1 MATRNFY
8 DTRSVAAFLLSSLQ
22 TGDTTNARFAAA
34 ELAHS
39 GLRPLVDQVATL
51 ALLLAPPRYGF
62 LAVEDRLAA
71 ALSLPPFELPT
82 LLPPLPPPTKAT
94 KKTCSWNP
102 GNPMAATIWWAV
114 HDAVKKGR
122 VERAAALTVSSKI
135 GGEAVLS
142 LLLSLEKDGRWLSF
156 VPSGPLGRALL
167 HAYANPTLLP
177 EPQSINFLDSGRA
190 FSIPS
195 AVLTQWCVPVAP
207 LSLCVGAPVW
217 ILGPDASPFWQTLV
231 TKHGISGK
239 GCGTYLEGRNDEAT
253 EAFYTEGF
261 PQDIPDEWSQA
272 ERRKSH
278 GPEETAT
285 QIQSNPWAPCFPT

>member
-1 MATRNFY
+1 
-8 DTRSVAAFLLSSLQ
+8 
-22 TGDTTNARFAAA
+22 
-34 ELAHS
+34 
-39 GLRPLVDQVATL
+39 
-51 ALLLAPPRYGF
+51 
-62 LAVEDRLAA
+62 
-71 ALSLPPFELPT
+71 
-82 LLPPLPPPTKAT
+82 
-94 KKTCSWNP
+94 
-102 GNPMAATIWWAV
+102 MAATIWWAV

-142 LLLSLEKDGRWLSF
+142 LLLSLGKDGRWLSF
-156 VPSGPLGRALL
+156 VPSAPSGPSAQSGPSAPLARALL

-177 EPQSINFLDSGRA
+177 EPQSINFLDAGRA

-195 AVLTQWCVPVAP
+195 AVLTQWGVPVAK

-217 ILGPDASPFWQTLV
+217 VLGPDASPFWRDLV
-231 TKHGISGK
+231 AKHGIRGH
-239 GCGTYLEGRNDEAT
+239 GTYLEGRNDEAT